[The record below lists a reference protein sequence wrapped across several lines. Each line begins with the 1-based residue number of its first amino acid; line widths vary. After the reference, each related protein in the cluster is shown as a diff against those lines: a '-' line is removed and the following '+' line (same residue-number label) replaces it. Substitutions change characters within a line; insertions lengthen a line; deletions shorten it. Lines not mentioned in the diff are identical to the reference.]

1 MQTDSD
7 SSSDV
12 DMQGLSLVTK
22 AITGSN
28 QIVWQRIPSTD
39 NIPPARK
46 IYIVSKT
53 KLPGEK
59 VSALIADIPAPRK
72 VFIVRK
78 NHLPGEELIT
88 VAKKVFFDRKTELPQ
103 HSSNST
109 VQGLRNISKKSAP
122 ASVQRTL
129 PGQSVSQAEP
139 QDQGIKMVARNAYIK
154 QMTAKMESTE
164 FQERIRGI
172 NQLVED
178 CHRNPDMVMSCICPV
193 FDAIRARL
201 VESNRKVNLHMLEAL
216 GLIIPQLKESLSKVL
231 YILIPALVNNHLN
244 SKNTAIYS
252 AALGAIRA
260 LVQNIDNALLLEIF
274 VTKAQLLSGQAK
286 ADLTDTVA
294 DMVMELYSRKPKMV
308 EQEVLPLLW
317 HLLAICKNSRAT
329 ATLCKALYSQMGPR
343 LRRCAVSQPL
353 SIIKDLNNLLE
364 KV

>member
-1 MQTDSD
+1 MK
-7 SSSDV
+7 
-12 DMQGLSLVTK
+12 LN
-22 AITGSN
+22 SN
-28 QIVWQRIPSTD
+28 QLVWQRVPSTD
-39 NIPPARK
+39 NIPAARK

-88 VAKKVFFDRKTELPQ
+88 VANQVPALKKVFFDRKTELPQ

-109 VQGLRNISKKSAP
+109 VQALCKISRKTTP
-122 ASVQRTL
+122 ASVQITL
-129 PGQSVSQAEP
+129 PGQSVSWAEP
-139 QDQGIKMVARNAYIK
+139 WDQGTKMAGRNAYIK
-154 QMTAKMESTE
+154 HMTAKMESKE
-164 FQERIRGI
+164 FQERIRAI
-172 NQLVED
+172 DQLVED
-178 CHRNPDMVMSCICPV
+178 CNTNPSMVMTCIFPV

-216 GLIIPQLKESLSKVL
+216 GLIIPQLKKSLSKVV
-231 YILIPALVNNHLN
+231 YILIPALVDNHLN

-317 HLLAICKNSRAT
+317 HLLAVSGNT
-329 ATLCKALYSQMGPR
+329 EETGTLCKALYSQMGPR
-343 LRRCAVSQPL
+343 LRTCAASQPL
-353 SIIKDLNNLLE
+353 SIVKDLNNLLE